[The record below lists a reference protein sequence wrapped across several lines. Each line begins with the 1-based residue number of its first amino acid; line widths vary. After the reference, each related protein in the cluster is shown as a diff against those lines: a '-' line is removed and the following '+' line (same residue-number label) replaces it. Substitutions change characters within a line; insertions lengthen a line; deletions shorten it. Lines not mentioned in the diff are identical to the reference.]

1 MLKEIFAIIGLALI
15 TGLTIWGASFI
26 IGDALTEFYMNN
38 FDTYEGSGKDEHR
51 KVIARDFMFGF
62 TIVLSSITMAALVI
76 L

>member
-26 IGDALTEFYMNN
+26 IGDALTEFYMND
-38 FDTYEGSGKDEHR
+38 FDTYEGSDKDEHR
-51 KVIARDFMFGF
+51 KVILRDFMLGVA
-62 TIVLSSITMAALVI
+62 IVASSIIMAALVI

>member
-1 MLKEIFAIIGLALI
+1 MLKEIFAIVGLALI

-26 IGDALTEFYMNN
+26 IGNALTEFYMNN

-51 KVIARDFMFGF
+51 KVIVRDFMLGVA
-62 TIVLSSITMAALVI
+62 IVASSIIMTALVI